1 MEGLLREARKS
12 WTFVSNLDMMHSV
25 MLVTRTAKLALY
37 PNPGKTEGLR
47 YTYSRHLL
55 FTQHFITQ
63 LYFNRHLKHFTT
75 AGMGN
80 LANRAQR
87 KAQGIL
93 KAHFES
99 VKATGAKS
107 NVPQINQI
115 GCPAKIE
122 KSEDSSF
129 DYWVSVEN
137 MFEQRKKIWA
147 PVKGHKRLK
156 HWLSQ
161 GYELNE
167 TAELHKDK
175 NGKLYVIV
183 FVQKEVEKA
192 TPKEKTL
199 GVDVGVAHSV
209 SRSDGYLGKGCRKLL
224 EQARDRN
231 AERRRQGHF
240 SKSIKTFMRQRLD
253 VEAKRAVRVAQAL
266 GLNLAFEDPKLL
278 ANLQPRG
285 RVAMWAKSYFG
296 NRVSVL
302 AQEIGVFVVSVF
314 PPKTSQTCSK
324 CLYCDSKSRAKS
336 VFKCTA
342 CGNRTHADINAG
354 RVIALKGSEGVAKIL
369 AYRSGSAQ
377 KRPRR
382 AGRAA

>member
-1 MEGLLREARKS
+1 
-12 WTFVSNLDMMHSV
+12 
-25 MLVTRTAKLALY
+25 MLVTRTTKLVLCLH
-37 PNPGKTEGLR
+37 PGKTEGLR
-47 YTYSRHLL
+47 YTYARHLL

-63 LYFNRHLKHFTT
+63 LYFNRHLKYFTT
-75 AGMGN
+75 KGMGE

-99 VKATGAKS
+99 AKATGAKS

-122 KSEDSSF
+122 KSKKSSF
-129 DYWVSVEN
+129 DYWISVEN
-137 MFEQRKKIWA
+137 SFERAGRILV
-147 PVKGHKRLK
+147 PVKSHKRLN
-156 HWLSQ
+156 HWISQ
-161 GYELNE
+161 GYELNG

-183 FVQKEVEKA
+183 FVQKEIEKA

-199 GVDVGVAHSV
+199 GVDVGVTHSV
-209 SRSDGYLGKGCRKLL
+209 SRSDGYLGLGCRKLL

-231 AERRRQGHF
+231 AERSRQGHF
-240 SKSIKTFMRQRLD
+240 SKSVKTSMRQRLD
-253 VEAKRAVRVAQAL
+253 VEAKRAVRVAQSL

-278 ANLQPRG
+278 ANLKPRG
-285 RVAMWAKSYFG
+285 RIAGWARSYFG
-296 NRVSVL
+296 NRASIL
-302 AQEIGVFVVSVF
+302 AQECGVFVVSVF
-314 PPKTSQTCSK
+314 PPKTSQTCAR
-324 CLYCDSKSRAKS
+324 CLHCDSKSRVKS

-354 RVIALKGSEGVAKIL
+354 RVIALKGSEGIAKIL

-377 KRPRR
+377 KRSRR